1 MVRVAPQGNWGTP
14 TGRADGVSGLCKL
27 AFLLK
32 ESEEALGKGARF
44 GSAAVSEVGL
54 EGRVS

>member
-14 TGRADGVSGLCKL
+14 TGRADRVSCKL
-27 AFLLK
+27 GFLLK